1 MTAVWQDL
9 KLALRWMV
17 RRPGF
22 TLMITGMLALGI
34 AGNTV
39 IFNIY
44 SGLFMRPL
52 PLPAPERLVDL
63 DEKAPQWNLEYVGIS
78 DPDFHAWR
86 RDNQTFELI
95 SVWDDSTFN
104 LAIEGE
110 AERVRGLET
119 THDLAELLGYRP
131 LLGRNFTAEEDQP
144 GGEKVALVS
153 HAMWQRLFG
162 GREDVL
168 GQILRLDDTP
178 YEIIGV
184 LPQEAVFPDDVDL
197 WVPLQSDPTS
207 QDGWYLDGIGR
218 LKPGVTLQQARQ
230 DLTRV
235 HKSLIEERSVNE
247 ITSPR
252 LTPLRER
259 YLGDVRAVT
268 TLLLGAVGLVLLI
281 ACANVAGLMLAR
293 GASRAREMGIRL
305 SLGASRTRVIRQ
317 LLTESLVYSVL
328 GGILGGLAGWAGLR
342 AVVSIMAERMP
353 EWVAFT
359 FDWRFLVFF
368 AAVLLLTAVLFGLMP
383 AFQSTRLNVQQ
394 VIRDSALR
402 GGVSAGGRRTLNGLV
417 VAELALAFVLLI
429 GAGLLFRT
437 FTALQEVDP
446 GFQVSNVLTY
456 GVSLSPQRYSE
467 GEQIRAFFQEL
478 IERSAALPGVTSAG
492 AVTAT
497 PLAGHWGNF
506 FEAEGAPE
514 RGEDEDNPVVLFR
527 VATPEYFEAM
537 GIKLRSG
544 RWYDHSQGQG
554 EENQVVVINESMAR
568 LHWPNQEAVGK
579 RIRGG
584 GSEHWM
590 TVVGVAQDTKHYGL
604 DEDMRPGVFVPFN
617 QYSIRR
623 MMMVLRTTVDPNTL
637 VEPSRQLVRQLD
649 PSLPI
654 FSVMSMAERL
664 DRSLWIRRAYS
675 WVFGLFA
682 GVALLLALGGIYG
695 VTSYAVSQQTHEI
708 GIRMALGARRSHVV
722 RQVLSNGLK
731 LLALGLVLG
740 LAGALA
746 AGELLSGLLLN
757 VSALDALTYGLVT
770 LLLAMAAMAASLA
783 PARRAATI
791 DPLLALRQD

>member
-1 MTAVWQDL
+1 MTAFWQDV
-9 KLALRWMV
+9 KLSLRWML
-17 RRPGF
+17 RKPGF

-78 DPDFHAWR
+78 DPDFHVWR

-104 LAIEGE
+104 LATEGD

-119 THDLAELLGYRP
+119 THDLAALLGYRP
-131 LLGRNFTAEEDQP
+131 VLGRNFTPEEDQV
-144 GGEKVALVS
+144 GGEKVVLLS
-153 HAMWQRLFG
+153 HGMWQRLYG

-168 GQILRLDDTP
+168 GETLRLDDTP

-184 LPQEAVFPDDVDL
+184 LPREAVFPDAVDL
-197 WVPLQSDPTS
+197 WIPLQSDPTS

-218 LKPGVTLQQARQ
+218 LKPGVTIEQARQ

-235 HKSLIEERSVNE
+235 HKGQVEQRSVND

-268 TLLLGAVGLVLLI
+268 MLLLGAVGLVLLI

-293 GASRAREMGIRL
+293 GASRTREMGIRL
-305 SLGASRTRVIRQ
+305 SLGASRTRIMRQ
-317 LLTESLVYSVL
+317 LLTESLLYSLL
-328 GGILGGLAGWAGLR
+328 GGVLGGLAGWAGLR
-342 AVVSIMAERMP
+342 AVVALMADRMP
-353 EWVAFT
+353 AWVAFS
-359 FDWRFLVFF
+359 FDWRFLLFF
-368 AAVLLLTAVLFGLMP
+368 VAVLLSTAVLFGLMP
-383 AFQSTRLNVQQ
+383 SFQSTRLNVQQ

-402 GGVSAGGRRTLNGLV
+402 AGASAGGRRTLNGLV

-437 FTALQEVDP
+437 FAGLQEVDP
-446 GFQVSNVLTY
+446 GFQVSNILTY
-456 GVSLSPQRYSE
+456 GVSLSPQRHSE
-467 GEQIRAFFQEL
+467 DEQIRAFFQEL
-478 IERSAALPGVTSAG
+478 IERSKALPGVVSAG
-492 AVTAT
+492 AVSST
-497 PLAGHWGNF
+497 PLGGHWGNF

-514 RGEDEDNPVVLFR
+514 RGEDEANPVVLFR
-527 VATPEYFEAM
+527 VATPDYFETM
-537 GIKLRSG
+537 GIRVKSG
-544 RWYDHSQGQG
+544 RWFEESEGL
-554 EENQVVVINESMAR
+554 EENEVVVINESMAR
-568 LHWPNQEAVGK
+568 LHWPNQDAVGK

-584 GSEHWM
+584 GGRDWM
-590 TVVGVAQDTKHYGL
+590 TVVGVAHDTKHYGL
-604 DEDMRPGVFVPFN
+604 DQDMRPGVFVPFR
-617 QYSIRR
+617 QFSIPR
-623 MMMVLRTTVDPNTL
+623 MTMVLRTSVDPNTL
-637 VEPSRQLVRQLD
+637 VEPSRRLVRELD
-649 PSLPI
+649 ASLPI
-654 FSVMSMAERL
+654 YNVATMAERL
-664 DRSLWIRRAYS
+664 DRSLYIRRAYS

-682 GVALLLALGGIYG
+682 AVALILALGGVYG
-695 VTSYAVSQQTHEI
+695 VISYAVSQQTHEI
-708 GIRMALGARRSHVV
+708 GIRMALGARRAHVMG
-722 RQVLSNGLK
+722 QVLGNGLK
-731 LLALGLVLG
+731 LLAVGLVLG
-740 LAGALA
+740 LAGAMA
-746 AGELLSGLLLN
+746 AGELMSGLLLN
-757 VSALDALTYGLVT
+757 VSSLDAVTYGAVT
-770 LLLAMAAMAASLA
+770 LLLALAATLATLA